1 MDDLL
6 VFKSENENEHPS
18 DQGLPWKILVVDD
31 DEQVHKVTSLALS
44 DIRILDRPLQFI
56 HAYSAAEARSILED
70 ESDIA
75 VILLDVVM
83 EHDNSGLE
91 LAKTI
96 RTELQLDA
104 PRIIL
109 RTGQPGYAPELEVI
123 QNYDINDYRMKSE
136 LTRTRLITALT
147 TAVRS
152 YQQVHKIKRGE
163 VGMRTIIEATNH
175 IFNTRD
181 HEYYSA
187 DIIKYTAK
195 LLDVNSPDGLVVIE
209 MRSLGNGGNY
219 RHMYVSGATGKYSQ
233 SLNASINDI
242 PQAAVKEEIEHCID
256 QQSTLFSPN
265 SVAVFFENDGKR
277 GCLFL
282 DTSGPIDQVARSLIE
297 VFAVSIGVGFN
308 NINLI
313 TQLNQY
319 AYFDQLSRL
328 PNRTR
333 FLLEVN
339 RLGSE
344 HSNYM
349 LGVLDIDNFSAVNN
363 ALGHKN
369 GDLLIQAIADRLAN
383 SLHGDLLIARIG
395 GDTFGLLGP
404 ADMMNPDD
412 LLRPFDRP
420 FVIKNTPF
428 PIGATLGL
436 APVESMHAQSF
447 SVLKNADMAM
457 KMAKH
462 TTGIS
467 FMYYSEDMAR
477 AAEQR
482 LEITKDLHP
491 ALARDEFEVYYQPQV
506 DLTTNKLTGVE
517 SLVRWIKSDG
527 TIIRPDHFIPV
538 AESTGVIIDIGKQV
552 FRKSCRQAR
561 EWREKGMLN
570 FKIAINVS
578 VRQFSD
584 PDFVPSLKQILREE
598 EVESSYFELEITEST
613 LMNEVESTIKLLEEL
628 NDVGFAISID
638 DFGTGY
644 SSLNYLLRLPIQR
657 LKVDR
662 SFVMNVEHD
671 EKARTISG
679 LIVSMA
685 NNLGIMTIA
694 EGIETEGQLEFIRN
708 LGCKDAQGFYYSKPV
723 NCTEFE
729 KWYKEFKKQG
739 EQHEG

>member
-6 VFKSENENEHPS
+6 VFNSENEHEHTWG
-18 DQGLPWKILVVDD
+18 QGLPWKILVVDD
-31 DEQVHKVTSLALS
+31 DDQVHKVTSLALS
-44 DIRILDRPLQFI
+44 DIRILDRPLQFV
-56 HAYSAAEARSILED
+56 HAYSAAEAREILEK
-70 ESDIA
+70 EADIA

-91 LAKTI
+91 LAKII
-96 RTELQLDA
+96 RTELKLDA

-152 YQQVHKIKRGE
+152 YQQVHKIQRGE
-163 VGMRTIIEATNH
+163 IGMRTIIEATNH

-195 LLDVNSPDGLVVIE
+195 LLNIESVHGLVVIE
-209 MRSLGNGGNY
+209 MRSIGNGGNY
-219 RHMYVSGATGKYSQ
+219 RHMYVSGAEGKYSDN
-233 SLNASINDI
+233 LNQSINDI
-242 PQAAVKEEIEHCID
+242 PQVSIKEEVERCID
-256 QQSTLFSPN
+256 QQASLFSDK
-265 SVAVFFENDGKR
+265 SVAVFFDNEGKR
-277 GCLFL
+277 GCLYL
-282 DTSGPIDQVARSLIE
+282 DTSGPIDQVAKSLIE
-297 VFAVSIGVGFN
+297 VFAVSIGVGFS

-339 RLGSE
+339 KLGSK
-344 HSNYM
+344 HANYM

-383 SLHGDLLIARIG
+383 SLPGDLLIARIG

-404 ADMMNPDD
+404 ENKMVPED

-436 APVESMHAQSF
+436 APVESLHGQSF
-447 SVLKNADMAM
+447 AVLKNADMAM
-457 KMAKH
+457 KIAKL
-462 TTGIS
+462 TTGAS
-467 FMYYSEDMAR
+467 FMYYSEDMAH

-491 ALARDEFEVYYQPQV
+491 ALARDEFVVYYQPQV
-506 DLTTNKLTGVE
+506 DLSSNKLTGVE
-517 SLVRWIKSDG
+517 SLVRWVKPDG
-527 TIIRPDHFIPV
+527 SIISPGQFIPV

-552 FRKSCRQAR
+552 FRKSCRQAKTWL
-561 EWREKGMLN
+561 ENGILD

-584 PDFVPSLKQILREE
+584 PDFIPSLKQILREE
-598 EVESSYFELEITEST
+598 EMDASRFELEITEST

-628 NDVGFAISID
+628 NAIGFALSID

-685 NNLGIMTIA
+685 NNLGILTIA

-708 LGCKDAQGFYYSKPV
+708 LGCKDAQGFYYSKPLS
-723 NCTEFE
+723 CTDFE
-729 KWYKEFKKQG
+729 QWYEKFKK
-739 EQHEG
+739 